1 MGSAASGAEGRYSR
15 PTRVTVWL
23 FAVGHNRV
31 DFKHLQTLTAVA
43 RPRAFPSFVAR
54 TDRLGCL
61 RYANRVGAELANAE
75 PDRGFAGDAAPRA
88 ERTATQTAPKPVPTT
103 QPAVSTEAVS
113 TPPGSATMV
122 VPTPLNGNLVATSAS
137 LLGLPVHEMP
147 ASVNV
152 VTQQQM
158 REQGYRTTT
167 ETAFGAVGVL
177 AADLGG
183 APAIFSMR
191 GFKGNEVT
199 VLYNGI
205 WIGPGDITSRIM
217 ETASLEQVEF

>member
-15 PTRVTVWL
+15 PTCVTVWL

-88 ERTATQTAPKPVPTT
+88 EPERQRVARHL
-103 QPAVSTEAVS
+103 EARQAYCDADGAE
-113 TPPGSATMV
+113 TGTDHAAGRQHGSRV
-122 VPTPLNGNLVATSAS
+122 D
-137 LLGLPVHEMP
+137 
-147 ASVNV
+147 
-152 VTQQQM
+152 
-158 REQGYRTTT
+158 
-167 ETAFGAVGVL
+167 
-177 AADLGG
+177 AAGQRHDG
-183 APAIFSMR
+183 R
-191 GFKGNEVT
+191 
-199 VLYNGI
+199 
-205 WIGPGDITSRIM
+205 
-217 ETASLEQVEF
+217 